1 VPAPR
6 LVQISTFA
14 GAVVIL
20 GTAACL
26 MRPRLRRLA
35 IVVGCTGMTAG
46 ALAALVYTLSEM
58 ARGLDV
64 DSVPHEACAQ
74 WFVAA
79 FGWAGLATALLAAV
93 VPSLKALLN
102 GPPLR
107 PHGR

>member
-6 LVQISTFA
+6 LVEISTFV

-26 MRPRLRRLA
+26 MRPRRRLLG

-46 ALAALVYTLSEM
+46 ALAALAYTLAEM

-64 DSVPHEACAQ
+64 DSVPHEPAAQ

-79 FGWAGLATALLAAV
+79 FGWAGLLTALLAAF
-93 VPSLKALLN
+93 VPSLRARLN

-107 PHGR
+107 